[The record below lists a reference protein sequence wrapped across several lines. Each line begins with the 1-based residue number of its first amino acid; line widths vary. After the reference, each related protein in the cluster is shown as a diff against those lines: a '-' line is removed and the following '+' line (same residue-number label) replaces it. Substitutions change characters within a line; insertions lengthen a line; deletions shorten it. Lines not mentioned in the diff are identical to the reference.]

1 MLQKSFFQTEYII
14 WEGFIMRE
22 EFVICRRCGREIP
35 KTMYCI
41 YCGTALSEEMES
53 IKRDSI
59 KPSTTPEV
67 PDSFLHA
74 HAKLLEAQV
83 ETSSEDAELDLET
96 INLLNELRKY
106 QTWKVK
112 LCGLLNEGRVSEE
125 VFTKVYEEYTNE
137 FRKFNSLREEQ
148 MSVINVDYE
157 EKNTLLES
165 LKREHEELRI
175 RVAVGQIPE
184 SELFIK
190 TPELAEKI
198 NSLTLETNKLKARLS
213 QLENFMA
220 MISPREAF
228 ELDKMA
234 RGCIESLD
242 SLVEKVKIDSELG
255 DKISEDLESVIAMFD
270 SVLSDKREREKEL
283 RDELETLE
291 VRYKVGEITLSE
303 FESMKRGIL
312 VRLEQIWA

>member
-1 MLQKSFFQTEYII
+1 MLQKSFFQTESII
-14 WEGFIMRE
+14 RDGLIMRE
-22 EFVICRRCGREIP
+22 EYVICTRCGREIP

-41 YCGTALSEEMES
+41 YCGTALSEKMEA
-53 IKRDSI
+53 IKRDST
-59 KPSTTPEV
+59 KPSTAPEV
-67 PDSFLHA
+67 PDSFIQA
-74 HAKLLEAQV
+74 SAKLLEAQF
-83 ETSSEDAELDLET
+83 EFSSEDAELDPET
-96 INLLNELRKY
+96 ITLLKELRKY

-112 LCGLLNEGRVSEE
+112 LCGLLNEGRVSGE
-125 VFTKVYEEYTNE
+125 VFTKVYEEYADE
-137 FRKFNSLREEQ
+137 FSKFNSLRAEQ
-148 MSVINVDYE
+148 MSGLNEEYE
-157 EKNTLLES
+157 EKNAQLES

-175 RVAVGQIPE
+175 RVAVGQIPD

-190 TPELAEKI
+190 TPELAKKI

-220 MISPREAF
+220 KMSPREAF

-234 RGCIESLD
+234 RDYIESFD
-242 SLVEKVKIDSELG
+242 SLVGKAKIDGKLG
-255 DKISEDLESVIAMFD
+255 DKIKEDLESVIAMFD
-270 SVLSDKREREKEL
+270 SVLNDKREREKEL

-312 VRLEQIWA
+312 VQLEQIWA